1 MALPDYL
8 EDTAKDFAKQSV
20 ATYSA
25 PIETSTFTGGLDA
38 QGVRAAGAGIT
49 GVNPFVAGMDPLQS
63 QAIGLATQGVGSYSP
78 FLQSA
83 QGNITDAKQNYAN
96 QAGFYGNQT
105 GLTGPNAYQN
115 FMSPYQQ
122 QVIDSS
128 LAGFDSSRVADR
140 QAIQDQA
147 VASGNF
153 GGGREGAML
162 GQYDA
167 DSNYGRTAL
176 QAQLQ
181 QQGFNQANTNAQQA
195 FQNQGKMGLNQGQL
209 AQNQFGLA
217 NQQLNFSNF
226 DRTGMGQD
234 ISALGNLG
242 SLSQGINQ
250 ANLTANQN
258 AAKTAAYEPY
268 GRLNQYGAGLTGLA
282 GGMAG
287 AYAEPVAAASPL
299 NTAINSAIGVGG
311 LFGKIYG

>member
-38 QGVRAAGAGIT
+38 QGNRAAGAGIT

-83 QGNITDAKQNYAN
+83 QGNVAAGGQNFAN
-96 QAGFYGNQT
+96 QA

-181 QQGFNQANTNAQQA
+181 AQGFNQANTNAQQA
-195 FQNQGKMGLNQGQL
+195 FQNQGQMGL
-209 AQNQFGLA
+209 NQFGLA
-217 NQQLNFSNF
+217 NQQFGLSNF

-268 GRLNQYGAGLTGLA
+268 GRLQQYGAGLTGLA
-282 GGMAG
+282 GGMAN
-287 AYAEPVAAASPL
+287 AYAEPPAAASPL